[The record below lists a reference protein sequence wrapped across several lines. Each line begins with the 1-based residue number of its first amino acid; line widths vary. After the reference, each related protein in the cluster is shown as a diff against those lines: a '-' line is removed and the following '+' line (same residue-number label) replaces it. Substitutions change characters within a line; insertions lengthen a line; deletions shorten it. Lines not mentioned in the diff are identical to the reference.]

1 MNHAELRDRVF
12 LVRSL
17 IVLSGLSLLAAPVN
31 TASAADKPDR
41 PVTFAKDVAAI
52 FQAKCQDCHRPG
64 TVAPMSLLTYQ
75 DARPWAKSIRE
86 RVITRQMPP
95 WHIDRTVGVQHFM
108 NDRSLSD
115 KELDTI
121 VRWVDAGAPMGDPKD
136 LPPARKWPVEEA
148 WELAKQLGE
157 PDLVIKSGN
166 FSIPA
171 VGDDQWWD
179 PVSPIPLT
187 EPRWVRAVEIR
198 PATVA
203 GRKVTHHAIARLW
216 QNDDE
221 ESETRTPAPRALSDG
236 SGLLMEWAIGKQ
248 YDIFRDNTGKL
259 LVPGAEIQWDIHL
272 HASGEAV
279 QDHVELAIYLYPKNA
294 PPKLRTRLMMFRGT
308 QGRFGGIDIPPNSVA
323 DVEATTMLRL
333 PARLESFQP
342 HMHLRGRAMSM
353 EAILP
358 DGTVR
363 MLSNVD
369 HFDFN
374 WMNNYIYSD
383 EDAPVLPAGTQ
394 IRIHAWHDNTTANRN
409 NPDPS
414 VHVGYGRR
422 TTDEMAHAW
431 VNVTYL
437 SDEEY
442 QDWVKK
448 HEPPRTEIAQASVR
462 P

>member
-1 MNHAELRDRVF
+1 MNHAELQDRVF
-12 LVRSL
+12 VIRSL
-17 IVLSGLSLLAAPVN
+17 ICLGALALLALP
-31 TASAADKPDR
+31 ASPAAAGDKPDR
-41 PVTFAKDVAAI
+41 PVTFAKDVAPI
-52 FQAKCQDCHRPG
+52 LQAKCQDCHRPG

-75 DARPWAKSIRE
+75 ETRPWAKSIRE
-86 RVITRQMPP
+86 RVIARQMPP
-95 WHIDRTVGVQHFM
+95 WHIDKTVGIQHFL

-115 KELDTI
+115 QEVDTI
-121 VRWVDAGAPMGDPKD
+121 VRWVDSGAPLGNPKD
-136 LPPARKWPVEEA
+136 LPSPRQWPAEEA
-148 WELAKQLGE
+148 WQLTKQFGE
-157 PDLVIKSGN
+157 PDFVIKSPS

-171 VGDDQWWD
+171 VSDDQWWD
-179 PVSPIPLT
+179 PVSPVPVT
-187 EPRWVRAVEIR
+187 EPRWVRAVEVR

-216 QNDDE
+216 QNDED
-221 ESETRTPAPRALSDG
+221 SEDRGPRGFSDG

-248 YDIFRDNTGKL
+248 FDIYRANTGKL
-259 LVPGAEIQWDIHL
+259 LLPGAEIQWDIHL

-279 QDHVELAIYLYPKNA
+279 QDHVELAVYLYPRDS
-294 PPKLRTRLMMFRGT
+294 PPKYRTRLMMFRGT

-323 DVEATTMLRL
+323 DVEATTMLRD

-342 HMHLRGRAMSM
+342 HMHLRGKAMSM

-363 MLSNVD
+363 TLSNVD

-383 EDAPVLPAGTQ
+383 DDAPVLPRGTQ

-437 SDEEY
+437 SD
-442 QDWVKK
+442 QDYAEWLAKHQPK
-448 HEPPRTEIAQASVR
+448 QTASASHEPQKTN
-462 P
+462 

>member
-1 MNHAELRDRVF
+1 MNHAELRDRVRLF
-12 LVRSL
+12 RSL
-17 IVLSGLSLLAAPVN
+17 ICLVALGLLAVPVN
-31 TASAADKPDR
+31 LARAADKSDR
-41 PVTFAKDVAAI
+41 AVTFAKDVAPI
-52 FQAKCQDCHRPG
+52 LQAKCQDCHRPG

-75 DARPWAKSIRE
+75 ETRPWAKSIRE

-115 KELDTI
+115 QEMDTI
-121 VRWVDAGAPMGDPKD
+121 VRWVDAGAPLGNPKD
-136 LPPARKWPVEEA
+136 LPAPRQWPAEEA
-148 WELAKQLGE
+148 WELTKQFGE
-157 PDLVIKSGN
+157 PDFIIKSGT

-171 VGDDQWWD
+171 VSDDQWWD
-179 PVSPIPLT
+179 PVSQVPVT
-187 EPRWVRAVEIR
+187 EPRWVRAVEVR

-216 QNDDE
+216 QNDDD
-221 ESETRTPAPRALSDG
+221 SEDRGPRGFSDG

-248 YDIFRDNTGKL
+248 YDIYRENTGKL
-259 LVPGAEIQWDIHL
+259 LLPGAEIQWDIHL

-279 QDHVELAIYLYPKNA
+279 QDHVELAVYLYPKDS
-294 PPKLRTRLMMFRGT
+294 PPKYRTRLMMFRGT

-323 DVEATTMLRL
+323 DVEATTTLHE

-363 MLSNVD
+363 MISNVD

-374 WMNNYIYSD
+374 WMNNYIFSD
-383 EDAPVLPAGTQ
+383 EDAPVLPRGTQ
-394 IRIHAWHDNTTANRN
+394 IRIHAWHDNTTGNRN

-437 SDEEY
+437 TDQEY
-442 QDWVKK
+442 ADWLAK
-448 HEPPRTEIAQASVR
+448 HTPKQTVTVSYKP
-462 P
+462 

>member
-1 MNHAELRDRVF
+1 MNHAELRDRVRLF
-12 LVRSL
+12 RSL
-17 IVLSGLSLLAAPVN
+17 ICLVALVLLAVPVN
-31 TASAADKPDR
+31 LAVAADKSDR
-41 PVTFAKDVAAI
+41 AVTFAKDVAPI
-52 FQAKCQDCHRPG
+52 LQAKCQDCHRPG

-75 DARPWAKSIRE
+75 ETRPWAKSIRE

-115 KELDTI
+115 QEVDTI
-121 VRWVDAGAPMGDPKD
+121 VHWVDAGAPLGNPKD
-136 LPPARKWPVEEA
+136 LPAPRQWPAEEA
-148 WELAKQLGE
+148 WELTKQFGE
-157 PDLVIKSGN
+157 PDFVIKSGT

-171 VGDDQWWD
+171 VSDDQWWD
-179 PVSPIPLT
+179 PVSQVPVT
-187 EPRWVRAVEIR
+187 EPRWVRAVEVR

-216 QNDDE
+216 QNDDD
-221 ESETRTPAPRALSDG
+221 SEDRGPRGFSDG

-248 YDIFRDNTGKL
+248 FDIYRENTGKL
-259 LVPGAEIQWDIHL
+259 LLPGAEIQWDIHL

-279 QDHVELAIYLYPKNA
+279 QDHVELAVYLYPKDS
-294 PPKLRTRLMMFRGT
+294 PPKYRTRLMMFRGT

-323 DVEATTMLRL
+323 DVEATTTLHE

-342 HMHLRGRAMSM
+342 HMHLRGKAMSM

-358 DGTVR
+358 DGSVR
-363 MLSNVD
+363 MISNVD

-374 WMNNYIYSD
+374 WMNNYIFSD
-383 EDAPVLPAGTQ
+383 EDAPVLPRGTQ
-394 IRIHAWHDNTTANRN
+394 IRIHAWHDNTTGNRN

-437 SDEEY
+437 TDQEY
-442 QDWVKK
+442 ADWLAK
-448 HEPPRTEIAQASVR
+448 HTPKQTVTVSYKP
-462 P
+462 